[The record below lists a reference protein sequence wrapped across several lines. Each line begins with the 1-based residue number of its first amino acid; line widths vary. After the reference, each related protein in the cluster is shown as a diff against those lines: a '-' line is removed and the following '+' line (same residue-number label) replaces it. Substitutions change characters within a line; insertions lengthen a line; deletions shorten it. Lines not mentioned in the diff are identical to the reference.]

1 MIIGNLD
8 PVVVEVLVRGPG
20 DIRCTLSRVV
30 TSSDIIKAYILRNSD
45 DDLDDAI
52 ISKSS
57 QAGEIQVLDGE
68 TEVYIRLN
76 DIDRGNLSPSRVYH
90 LHVHLIDIDDETS
103 VLLAQ
108 SFHLLPVEQFI
119 NATFTM
125 PALSTRF
132 ENTVTLLGETGG
144 SGYLD
149 GVSTTNQPVG
159 CVVKFVV
166 DGVQSEYILEVYT
179 DQSGAGFVTPLD
191 SSTKIWRKI

>member
-30 TSSDIIKAYILRNSD
+30 TSSDIIKAYILQNQD
-45 DDLDDAI
+45 NDLDDAI

-57 QAGEIQVLDGE
+57 VAGEIQVLEGDSE
-68 TEVYIRLN
+68 IYIRLN
-76 DIDRGNLSPSRVYH
+76 DVDRAKLSSSRVYH
-90 LHVHLIDIDDETS
+90 LHIHLIDFDDQTS
-103 VLLAQ
+103 ILLAQ
-108 SFHLLPVEQFI
+108 SFHLLPVDQFI

-166 DGVQSEYILEVYT
+166 AGVQSEYILETLT
-179 DQSGAGFVTPLD
+179 DQSGEGFVAPLD
-191 SSTKIWRKI
+191 SETKIWRKI